1 MVNGTHNR
9 ALSRGNIF
17 AVNATLILTERYD
30 EGRVALV
37 KINRPNVKNALSPE
51 ALDQLSSVLLGLA
64 AAAEV
69 RVVVLAGE
77 GGTFTTGDDL
87 SATASMDEGDFKASI
102 EGFQSI
108 TRAIRDMPQPVIAAI
123 NGWAVGGGLEIAAC
137 CDIRIVGDRTRFFCP
152 EVSLGLLIS
161 NASSLLL
168 PRLIGA
174 GNTRLLVL
182 SGRRFDAG
190 WAEKVGFAQLVVP
203 ESEVIQAA
211 LELAGDIGRSDP
223 DAVRT
228 TKRLFNRLEDAD
240 VEEALDAETEAAVVA
255 FERPEVRAALR
266 AELERWLT
274 RRR

>member
-1 MVNGTHNR
+1 MT
-9 ALSRGNIF
+9 AP
-17 AVNATLILTERYD
+17 LILSERHN

-51 ALDQLSSVLLGLA
+51 ALDQLNSVLLGLA
-64 AAAEV
+64 DAAEV

-87 SATASMDEGDFKASI
+87 SATALMDEGDFKTLI

-108 TRAIRDMPQPVIAAI
+108 TRAIRDMPQPVVAAV

-152 EVSLGLLIS
+152 EVSFGLLIS
-161 NASSLLL
+161 NSSSLLL

-190 WAEKVGFAQLVVP
+190 WAERVGFAQLVVP
-203 ESEVIQAA
+203 EPEVIPAA
-211 LELAGDIGRSDP
+211 LDLAGHIGRSNP
-223 DAVRT
+223 HAVRA

-240 VEEALDAETEAAVVA
+240 VEAALSAEADAAVDA